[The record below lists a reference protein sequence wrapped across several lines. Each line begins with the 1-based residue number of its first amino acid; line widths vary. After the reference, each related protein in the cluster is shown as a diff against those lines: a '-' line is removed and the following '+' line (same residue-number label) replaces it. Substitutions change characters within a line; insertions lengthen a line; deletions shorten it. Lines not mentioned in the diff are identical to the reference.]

1 MSFKIV
7 SPYQPAGDQPKA
19 ILELVENIN
28 RGVSSQVLMGV
39 TGSGKTFTIANTIE
53 ALNRPTLVISH
64 NKTLAAQLYSELRA
78 FFPGNA
84 VEYFVSYYDYYQ
96 PEVYLPASDIYIE
109 KELAINDELE
119 QLRLRTVASLL
130 SDRRDVIVVAS
141 VSCIYGLGRPE
152 SFKNNSHLFRVGAQ
166 LSRNDL
172 LKCFV
177 EMLYSRDDDAFTRGR
192 FRVMGDTID
201 LFVAY
206 GDYAYRFVFWGDELE
221 AIHIID
227 PASGK
232 KTKALREAF
241 IFPANLF
248 VMNRDILNSA
258 VSAIREELHVQLNHL
273 NEIGKCQEAKR
284 LEERTELDLEM
295 LRELGY
301 CTGIEN
307 YARYIDGRSAGA
319 RPFCLLDYFPKDYL
333 MVIDESHVTIPQ
345 FRAMSGGDR
354 ARKINLVTHGFRLPS
369 AMDNR
374 PLSFSEFEQLI
385 NQVIFV
391 SATPADYE
399 LASASGIVIEQ
410 IIRPTGLLDPKI
422 EVRPTLHQI
431 YDIVEEIHQVVKKG
445 ERVFITTLTKRMA
458 EELTDYLIGAKIR
471 CRYMHSEIKTLDR
484 VTILNG
490 LRNGDFD
497 VLVGVNLLRE
507 GLDLPQVSLMVILDA
522 DKEGFLRNARSL
534 IQTIGRVARHTQG
547 RVIMY
552 ADKVT
557 ASMEQAIG
565 ETQRRRALQM
575 DYNRQHHITPRSVLQ
590 KQTAI
595 ELDNEMLHPFAQPV
609 VDDSGFGRVRPLS
622 KAICDELAIE
632 SQKGSIV
639 SEDTAPYGKKAIEV
653 RIKILEDQMY
663 RAAEAL
669 EFLEADRLKEA
680 IESLKQ
686 QNSS

>member
-19 ILELVENIN
+19 ILELVAHIN
-28 RGVSSQVLMGV
+28 RGVASQVLMGV
-39 TGSGKTFTIANTIE
+39 TGSGKTFTIANTIKE
-53 ALNRPTLVISH
+53 LNRPTLVISH
-64 NKTLAAQLYSELRA
+64 NKTLAAQLYSELRS
-78 FFPGNA
+78 FFPHNA

-119 QLRLRTVASLL
+119 RLRLSTVAALL

-141 VSCIYGLGRPE
+141 VSCIYGLAAPA
-152 SFKNNSHLFRVGAQ
+152 SFKHNSHLFRVGCR

-172 LKCFV
+172 LKYFV

-206 GDYAYRFVFWGDELE
+206 ADYAYRFIFWGDALE

-227 PASGK
+227 PASGR
-232 KTKALREAF
+232 KTKVLQEAF
-241 IFPANLF
+241 VFPANLF
-248 VMNRDILNSA
+248 VMGKDVLDSA
-258 VSAIREELHVQLNHL
+258 VSKIQQDLHIQVNYF
-273 NEIGKCQEAKR
+273 NEMGKFEEAKR
-284 LEERTELDLEM
+284 LQERTALDLEM

-307 YARYIDGRSAGA
+307 YSRYIDGRSVGE
-319 RPFCLLDYFPKDYL
+319 RPFCLLDYFPADYL

-354 ARKINLVTHGFRLPS
+354 ARKINLVAHGFRLPS

-374 PLSFSEFEQLI
+374 PLNFNEFEQLI

-399 LASASGIVIEQ
+399 LKHSCGLVVEQ
-410 IIRPTGLLDPKI
+410 IIRPTGLLDPEI
-422 EVRPTLHQI
+422 EVRPTLHQM
-431 YDIVEEIHQVVKKG
+431 YDMLEAIHQVVQKR
-445 ERVFITTLTKRMA
+445 ERVLITTLTKRMA
-458 EELTDYLIGAKIR
+458 EELTDYLVHAHIR
-471 CRYMHSEIKTLDR
+471 CRYIHSEIKTLDR
-484 VTILNG
+484 VTILNA
-490 LRNGDFD
+490 LRNGAFD

-522 DKEGFLRNARSL
+522 DKEGFLRNTRSL

-557 ASMEQAIG
+557 DSMEQAIG
-565 ETQRRRALQM
+565 ETRRRRALQM
-575 DYNRQHHITPRSVLQ
+575 DYNAQHQITPSSVCQ
-590 KQTAI
+590 KQSTI
-595 ELDNEMLHPFAQPV
+595 ELEDQMLHPLAQVPN
-609 VDDSGFGRVRPLS
+609 DDSAFPGVVPD
-622 KAICDELAIE
+622 IT
-632 SQKGSIV
+632 V
-639 SEDTAPYGKKAIEV
+639 PYGKQETIQA

-663 RAAEAL
+663 QAAEAL
-669 EFLEADRLKEA
+669 QFLEADRLKEI
-680 IESLKQ
+680 IERLKKQ
-686 QNSS
+686 HNS

>member
-19 ILELVENIN
+19 ILELVSHIN
-28 RGVSSQVLMGV
+28 SGVASQVLMGV

-78 FFPGNA
+78 FFPHNA

-96 PEVYLPASDIYIE
+96 PEVYLPASNIYIE

-119 QLRLRTVASLL
+119 RLRLSAVAALL

-141 VSCIYGLGRPE
+141 VSCIYGLGAPA
-152 SFKNNSHLFRVGAQ
+152 SFKDNSHLFRVGCR

-172 LKCFV
+172 LKYFV
-177 EMLYSRDDDAFTRGR
+177 EMLYSRDDSGFKRGR

-206 GDYAYRFVFWGDELE
+206 ADYGYRFIFWGDELE
-221 AIHIID
+221 AIHLID
-227 PASGK
+227 PASGR
-232 KTKALREAF
+232 KTKELQEAF
-241 IFPANLF
+241 VFPANLF
-248 VMNRDILNSA
+248 VMGKDVLDGA
-258 VSAIREELHVQLNHL
+258 VSKIQQDLHIQVNYFNQ
-273 NEIGKCQEAKR
+273 IGKFEEAKR
-284 LEERTELDLEM
+284 LQERTELDLEM

-307 YARYIDGRSAGA
+307 YSRYIDGRSVGD

-345 FRAMSGGDR
+345 FRAMAGGDR
-354 ARKINLVTHGFRLPS
+354 ARKINLVAHGFRLPS

-374 PLSFSEFEQLI
+374 PLHFNEFEQLI
-385 NQVIFV
+385 HQVIFV

-399 LASASGIVIEQ
+399 LERSRGLVIEQ
-410 IIRPTGLLDPKI
+410 IIRPTGLLDPQV
-422 EVRPTLHQI
+422 EVRPTLHQM
-431 YDIVEEIHQVVKKG
+431 YDILEAIHQVIKKG
-445 ERVFITTLTKRMA
+445 ERVLITTLTKRMA
-458 EELTDYLIGAKIR
+458 EELTDYLVHAHIR
-471 CRYMHSEIKTLDR
+471 CRYIHSEIKTLDR

-490 LRNGDFD
+490 LRNGAFD

-547 RVIMY
+547 RVLMY
-552 ADKVT
+552 ADKIT
-557 ASMEQAIG
+557 PSMEQAIG

-575 DYNRQHHITPRSVLQ
+575 DYNAQHQITPSSVYQ
-590 KQTAI
+590 KQATI
-595 ELDNEMLHPFAQPV
+595 DLDDQMVDPEVAN
-609 VDDSGFGRVRPLS
+609 DDSVCPMVFADGTVPYE
-622 KAICDELAIE
+622 KKETIE
-632 SQKGSIV
+632 
-639 SEDTAPYGKKAIEV
+639 A
-653 RIKILEDQMY
+653 RIQALETKMY
-663 RAAEAL
+663 QAAEAL
-669 EFLEADRLKEA
+669 QFLEADRLKEMV
-680 IESLKQ
+680 ENLKKQ
-686 QNSS
+686 QNSQ

>member
-7 SPYQPAGDQPKA
+7 SPYKPAGDQPKA
-19 ILELVENIN
+19 ILELVSHIN
-28 RGVSSQVLMGV
+28 RGVASQVLMGV

-78 FFPGNA
+78 FFPYNA

-119 QLRLRTVASLL
+119 RLRLSAVAALL

-141 VSCIYGLGRPE
+141 VSCIYGLGTPA
-152 SFKNNSHLFRVGAQ
+152 SFKDNSHLFRVGCR

-172 LKCFV
+172 LKHFV
-177 EMLYSRDDDAFTRGR
+177 EMLYSRDDSGFKRGR

-206 GDYAYRFVFWGDELE
+206 GDYGYRFIFWGDELE
-221 AIHIID
+221 AIHLID

-232 KTKALREAF
+232 KTKELQEAF
-241 IFPANLF
+241 VFPANLF
-248 VMNRDILNSA
+248 VMGKNVLDGA
-258 VSAIREELHVQLNHL
+258 VSKIQQDLHIQVNYFNQSGQF
-273 NEIGKCQEAKR
+273 EEAKR
-284 LEERTELDLEM
+284 LQERTELDLEM

-307 YARYIDGRSAGA
+307 YSRYIDGRSVGE

-345 FRAMSGGDR
+345 FRAMAGGDR
-354 ARKINLVTHGFRLPS
+354 ARKINLVAHGFRLPS

-374 PLSFSEFEQLI
+374 PLHFNEFEQLI
-385 NQVIFV
+385 HQVIFV

-399 LASASGIVIEQ
+399 LERSRGLVIEQ

-422 EVRPTLHQI
+422 EVRPTLHQMH
-431 YDIVEEIHQVVKKG
+431 DILEAIHQVVKKE
-445 ERVFITTLTKRMA
+445 ERVLITTLTKRMA
-458 EELTDYLIGAKIR
+458 EELTDYLVHAHIR
-471 CRYMHSEIKTLDR
+471 CRYIHSEIKTLDR

-490 LRNGDFD
+490 LRNGAFD

-547 RVIMY
+547 RVLMY
-552 ADKVT
+552 ADKIT
-557 ASMEQAIG
+557 PSMEQAIG

-575 DYNRQHHITPRSVLQ
+575 DYNAQHQITPSSVYQ
-590 KQTAI
+590 KQATIDLNDQMVAPPVDAANDDTACP
-595 ELDNEMLHPFAQPV
+595 MV
-609 VDDSGFGRVRPLS
+609 
-622 KAICDELAIE
+622 LAD
-632 SQKGSIV
+632 G
-639 SEDTAPYGKKAIEV
+639 TAPYGKKETIEA
-653 RIKILEDQMY
+653 RIQALENKMY
-663 RAAEAL
+663 QAAEAL
-669 EFLEADRLKEA
+669 QFLEADRLKEMV
-680 IESLKQ
+680 ENLKKTAE
-686 QNSS
+686 

>member
-19 ILELVENIN
+19 ILELVSHIN
-28 RGVSSQVLMGV
+28 RGVASQVLMGV
-39 TGSGKTFTIANTIE
+39 TGSGKTFTIANTIA

-78 FFPGNA
+78 FFPHNA

-119 QLRLRTVASLL
+119 RLRLSAVAALL

-141 VSCIYGLGRPE
+141 VSCIYGLGAPA
-152 SFKNNSHLFRVGAQ
+152 SFKDNSHLFRVGSQ

-172 LKCFV
+172 LKHFV
-177 EMLYSRDDDAFTRGR
+177 EMLYSRDDSAFKRGR

-201 LFVAY
+201 LFVAHADY
-206 GDYAYRFVFWGDELE
+206 GYRFIFWGDELE
-221 AIHIID
+221 AIHVID
-227 PASGK
+227 PASGRK
-232 KTKALREAF
+232 IKALQEAF
-241 IFPANLF
+241 VFPANLF
-248 VMNRDILNSA
+248 VMGKDVLDGA
-258 VSAIREELHVQLNHL
+258 VSKIQQDLHIQVNYF
-273 NEIGKCQEAKR
+273 NEIGKFEEAKR
-284 LEERTELDLEM
+284 LQERTELDLEM

-307 YARYIDGRSAGA
+307 YSRYIDGRSVGEP
-319 RPFCLLDYFPKDYL
+319 PFCLLDYFPKDYL

-345 FRAMSGGDR
+345 FRAMAGGDR
-354 ARKINLVTHGFRLPS
+354 ARKINLVAHGFRLPS

-374 PLSFSEFEQLI
+374 PLHFNEFEQLI
-385 NQVIFV
+385 HQVIFV

-399 LASASGIVIEQ
+399 LAHARGLVIEQ
-410 IIRPTGLLDPKI
+410 IIRPTGLLDPEI
-422 EVRPTLHQI
+422 EVRPTLHQMH
-431 YDIVEEIHQVVKKG
+431 DILEAIHEVVQKG
-445 ERVFITTLTKRMA
+445 ERVLIITLTKRMA
-458 EELTDYLIGAKIR
+458 EELTDYLVHAHIR
-471 CRYMHSEIKTLDR
+471 CRYIHSEIKTLDR

-490 LRNGDFD
+490 LRNGAFD

-534 IQTIGRVARHTQG
+534 IQTIGRVARHTEG
-547 RVIMY
+547 RVLMY

-557 ASMEQAIG
+557 PSMEQAIG

-575 DYNRQHHITPRSVLQ
+575 DYNAQHQITPSSVYQ
-590 KQTAI
+590 KQATI
-595 ELDNEMLHPFAQPV
+595 DLDDQMVAPLMEV
-609 VDDSGFGRVRPLS
+609 VNN
-622 KAICDELAIE
+622 
-632 SQKGSIV
+632 GSDCPILV
-639 SEDTAPYGKKAIEV
+639 SDGTAPYGKKETIEA
-653 RIKILEDQMY
+653 RIQALENKMY
-663 RAAEAL
+663 QAAEAL
-669 EFLEADRLKEA
+669 QFLEADRLKEMV
-680 IESLKQ
+680 ENLKKQ
-686 QNSS
+686 WNE

>member
-19 ILELVENIN
+19 ILELVEHIN

-39 TGSGKTFTIANTIE
+39 TGSGKTFTIANTIQ

-78 FFPGNA
+78 FFPNNA

-119 QLRLRTVASLL
+119 RLRLSTVSALL

-141 VSCIYGLGRPE
+141 VSCIYGLGKPE
-152 SFKNNSHLFRVGAQ
+152 SFKRNSHLFSVGCR

-177 EMLYSRDDDAFTRGR
+177 EMLYSRDDGAFTRGR
-192 FRVMGDTID
+192 FRVKGDTID

-206 GDYAYRFVFWGDELE
+206 GEYAYRFIFWGDELE
-221 AIHIID
+221 AIQIID
-227 PASGK
+227 PASGR
-232 KTKALREAF
+232 KTKELQEAF

-248 VMNRDILNSA
+248 VMSKDILDNAVRDIQ
-258 VSAIREELHVQLNHL
+258 EDLHIQVNYF
-273 NEIGKCQEAKR
+273 NEIGQFEAAKR
-284 LEERTELDLEM
+284 LQERTELDLEM

-307 YARYIDGRSAGA
+307 YSRYIDGRLVGE
-319 RPFCLLDYFPKDYL
+319 RPYCLLDYFPEDYL

-354 ARKINLVTHGFRLPS
+354 ARKINLVEHGFRLPS

-374 PLSFSEFEQLI
+374 PLNFNEFEQLI

-399 LASASGIVIEQ
+399 LESASGIVIEQ
-410 IIRPTGLLDPKI
+410 IIRPTGLLDPEI
-422 EVRPTLHQI
+422 EVRPTLHQM
-431 YDIVEEIHQVVKKG
+431 YDILEEIHQVVKKG
-445 ERVFITTLTKRMA
+445 ERVLITTLTKRMA
-458 EELTDYLIGAKIR
+458 EELTDYLVHANIR
-471 CRYMHSEIKTLDR
+471 CRYIHSEIKTLDR

-490 LRNGDFD
+490 LRNGTFD

-534 IQTIGRVARHTQG
+534 IQTIGRVARHAQG

-552 ADKVT
+552 ADRIT

-575 DYNRQHHITPRSVLQ
+575 DYNKQHHITPSSVYQ
-590 KQTAI
+590 QQTTI
-595 ELDNEMLHPFAQPV
+595 DLEDETLRPFGQLV
-609 VDDSGFGRVRPLS
+609 TDDSHFPT
-622 KAICDELAIE
+622 
-632 SQKGSIV
+632 IV
-639 SEDTAPYGKKAIEV
+639 SDSTAPYGKQKTIQE
-653 RIKILEDQMY
+653 RIKTLEAQMY
-663 RAAEAL
+663 QAAEAL
-669 EFLEADRLKEA
+669 QFLEADRLKEA
-680 IESLKQ
+680 IASLKK
-686 QNSS
+686 NA

>member
-19 ILELVENIN
+19 IVELVTHIN
-28 RGVSSQVLMGV
+28 REVSSQVLMGV
-39 TGSGKTFTIANTIE
+39 TGSGKTFTIANTIK

-64 NKTLAAQLYSELRA
+64 NKTLAAQLYSELRS
-78 FFPGNA
+78 FFPNNL

-119 QLRLRTVASLL
+119 RLRLSTVSALL

-141 VSCIYGLGRPE
+141 VSCIYGLSKPE
-152 SFKNNSHLFRVGAQ
+152 SFKRNSYLFRVGSQ

-177 EMLYSRDDDAFTRGR
+177 AMLYSRDDDTFTRGR

-206 GDYAYRFVFWGDELE
+206 GDYAYRFIFWGDELE

-227 PASGK
+227 PASGR
-232 KTKALREAF
+232 KTKELQEAF
-241 IFPANLF
+241 VFPANLF
-248 VMNRDILNSA
+248 VTGKDILDN
-258 VSAIREELHVQLNHL
+258 VIKNIQEDLHIQSNHF
-273 NEIGKCQEAKR
+273 NEIGKFEEAKR
-284 LEERTELDLEM
+284 LQERTELDLEM

-307 YARYIDGRSAGA
+307 YARYIDGRSVGE
-319 RPFCLLDYFPKDYL
+319 RPFCLLDYFPDDYL
-333 MVIDESHVTIPQ
+333 MIIDESHVTIPQ

-354 ARKINLVTHGFRLPS
+354 ARKINLVAHGFRLPS

-385 NQVIFV
+385 HQVIFV

-399 LASASGIVIEQ
+399 LTRSSGIVIEQ
-410 IIRPTGLLDPKI
+410 IIRPTGLLDPQI
-422 EVRPTLHQI
+422 EVRPTLHQM
-431 YDIVEEIHQVVKKG
+431 YDILEEIHQAVKKG

-458 EELTDYLIGAKIR
+458 EELTDYLVHANIR
-471 CRYMHSEIKTLDR
+471 CRYIHSAIKTLDR

-490 LRNGDFD
+490 LRNGAFD

-507 GLDLPQVSLMVILDA
+507 GLDVPQVSLMIILDA
-522 DKEGFLRNARSL
+522 DKEGFLRNTRSL
-534 IQTIGRVARHTQG
+534 IQTIGRVARHAQG

-552 ADKVT
+552 ADRVT

-575 DYNRQHHITPRSVLQ
+575 DYNRQHHITPSPIPQ
-590 KQTAI
+590 KQTTMDL
-595 ELDNEMLHPFAQPV
+595 EDEMVRPFAQLVTDDRDFPTV
-609 VDDSGFGRVRPLS
+609 VSDRTL
-622 KAICDELAIE
+622 
-632 SQKGSIV
+632 
-639 SEDTAPYGKKAIEV
+639 PYGKQATIQT
-653 RIKILEDQMY
+653 RIKTLEDQMY
-663 RAAEAL
+663 QAAEAL
-669 EFLEADRLKEA
+669 QFLEADRLKEA
-680 IESLKQ
+680 IENLKKQ
-686 QNSS
+686 HKA

>member
-1 MSFKIV
+1 MSFKIL

-19 ILELVENIN
+19 ILELVSHIN
-28 RGVSSQVLMGV
+28 RGVASQVLMGV

-78 FFPGNA
+78 FFPYNA

-119 QLRLRTVASLL
+119 RLRLSAVAALL

-141 VSCIYGLGRPE
+141 VSCIYGLGTPA
-152 SFKNNSHLFRVGAQ
+152 SFKDNSHLFRVGCR

-172 LKCFV
+172 LKHFV
-177 EMLYSRDDDAFTRGR
+177 EMLYSRDDSGFKRGR

-206 GDYAYRFVFWGDELE
+206 GDYGYRFIFWGDELE
-221 AIHIID
+221 AIHLID

-232 KTKALREAF
+232 KTKELQEAF
-241 IFPANLF
+241 VFPANLF
-248 VMNRDILNSA
+248 VMGKHVLDGA
-258 VSAIREELHVQLNHL
+258 VSKIQQDLHIQVNYFNQSGQF
-273 NEIGKCQEAKR
+273 EEAKR
-284 LEERTELDLEM
+284 LQERTELDLEM

-307 YARYIDGRSAGA
+307 YSRYIDGRSVGE

-345 FRAMSGGDR
+345 FRAMAGGDR
-354 ARKINLVTHGFRLPS
+354 ARKINLVAHGFRLPS

-374 PLSFSEFEQLI
+374 PLHFNEFEQLI
-385 NQVIFV
+385 HQVIFV

-399 LASASGIVIEQ
+399 LERSRGLVIEQ

-422 EVRPTLHQI
+422 EVRPTLHQMH
-431 YDIVEEIHQVVKKG
+431 DILEAIHQVVKKE
-445 ERVFITTLTKRMA
+445 ERVLITTLTKRMA
-458 EELTDYLIGAKIR
+458 EELTDYLVHAHIR
-471 CRYMHSEIKTLDR
+471 CRYIHSEIKTLDR

-490 LRNGDFD
+490 LRNGAFD

-547 RVIMY
+547 RVLMY
-552 ADKVT
+552 ADKIT
-557 ASMEQAIG
+557 PSMEQAIG

-575 DYNRQHHITPRSVLQ
+575 DYNAQHQITPSSVYQ
-590 KQTAI
+590 KQATIDLKDQIVA
-595 ELDNEMLHPFAQPV
+595 PPV
-609 VDDSGFGRVRPLS
+609 DVANDDSACPMVLADGR
-622 KAICDELAIE
+622 
-632 SQKGSIV
+632 
-639 SEDTAPYGKKAIEV
+639 APYGKKETIEA
-653 RIKILEDQMY
+653 RIQTLENKMY
-663 RAAEAL
+663 QAAEAL
-669 EFLEADRLKEA
+669 QFLEADRLKEMV
-680 IESLKQ
+680 ENLKKQ
-686 QNSS
+686 QNS

>member
-1 MSFKIV
+1 MRFYLFLSMSFKIV
-7 SPYQPAGDQPKA
+7 SPYKPAGDQPKA
-19 ILELVENIN
+19 ILELVAHIN
-28 RGVSSQVLMGV
+28 RGVASQVLMGV
-39 TGSGKTFTIANTIE
+39 TGSGKTFTIANTIQ

-64 NKTLAAQLYSELRA
+64 NKTLAAQLYSELRS
-78 FFPGNA
+78 FFPNNL

-119 QLRLRTVASLL
+119 RLRLSTVAALL

-141 VSCIYGLGRPE
+141 VSCIYGLGKPA
-152 SFKNNSHLFRVGAQ
+152 SFKQNSHLFKVGAQ

-172 LKCFV
+172 LKYFV
-177 EMLYSRDDDAFTRGR
+177 EMLYSRDDGAFTRGR

-206 GDYAYRFVFWGDELE
+206 GDYAYRFIFWGDELE

-227 PASGK
+227 PASGS
-232 KTKALREAF
+232 KTKTLQEAF

-248 VMNRDILNSA
+248 VMGKDILDSA
-258 VSAIREELHVQLNHL
+258 VRQIQEDLHIQLNYFH
-273 NEIGKCQEAKR
+273 EMGKFEEAKR
-284 LEERTELDLEM
+284 LQERTELDLEM

-307 YARYIDGRSAGA
+307 YSRYIDGRSAGE
-319 RPFCLLDYFPKDYL
+319 RPFCLLDYFPEDYL

-374 PLSFSEFEQLI
+374 PLSFNEFEQLI

-399 LASASGIVIEQ
+399 LESADGIVIEQ
-410 IIRPTGLLDPKI
+410 IIRPTGLLDPQI
-422 EVRPTLHQI
+422 EVRPTLHQMYNI
-431 YDIVEEIHQVVKKG
+431 LEEIHQAVKKE
-445 ERVFITTLTKRMA
+445 ERVLITTLTKRMA
-458 EELTDYLIGAKIR
+458 EELTDYLIHANIR
-471 CRYMHSEIKTLDR
+471 CRYIHSEIKTLDR

-490 LRNGDFD
+490 LRSGTFD

-522 DKEGFLRNARSL
+522 DKEGFLRNTRSL
-534 IQTIGRVARHTQG
+534 IQTIGRVARHAQG

-552 ADKVT
+552 ADRIT
-557 ASMEQAIG
+557 ASMEAAIG

-575 DYNRQHHITPRSVLQ
+575 AYNKQHNITPSPVPQ
-590 KQTAI
+590 KQTAMDVMH
-595 ELDNEMLHPFAQPV
+595 ETARPFTQ
-609 VDDSGFGRVRPLS
+609 LS
-622 KAICDELAIE
+622 DRNFPTT
-632 SQKGSIV
+632 V
-639 SEDTAPYGKKAIEV
+639 SEDRPPYEGEETIEEQL
-653 RIKILEDQMY
+653 KILESQMY
-663 RAAEAL
+663 QAAEAL
-669 EFLEADRLKEA
+669 QFLEADRLKEA
-680 IESLKQ
+680 IVNLKKQ
-686 QNSS
+686 HNAS

>member
-39 TGSGKTFTIANTIE
+39 TGSGKTFTIANTIN

-64 NKTLAAQLYSELRA
+64 NKTLAAQLYSELRS
-78 FFPGNA
+78 FFPNNA

-119 QLRLRTVASLL
+119 RLRLSTVSSLL

-141 VSCIYGLGRPE
+141 VSCIYGLGKPE
-152 SFKNNSHLFRVGAQ
+152 SFKSNSHLFRVGVQ

-172 LKCFV
+172 LKHFV
-177 EMLYSRDDDAFTRGR
+177 EMLYSREDGTFTRGR

-206 GDYAYRFVFWGDELE
+206 GDYAYRFIFWGDELE

-227 PASGK
+227 PPSGR
-232 KTKALREAF
+232 KTKEVQEAF

-248 VMNRDILNSA
+248 VMSKDVLDGAVRDIQHDLY
-258 VSAIREELHVQLNHL
+258 VQVNYF
-273 NEIGKCQEAKR
+273 NEIGKFEEAKR
-284 LEERTELDLEM
+284 LQERTELDLEM

-307 YARYIDGRSAGA
+307 YSRYIDGRLAGA
-319 RPFCLLDYFPKDYL
+319 RPFCLLDYFPEDYL
-333 MVIDESHVTIPQ
+333 IVIDESHVTIPQ

-399 LASASGIVIEQ
+399 LERSNGIVIEQ
-410 IIRPTGLLDPKI
+410 IIRPTGLLDPQI
-422 EVRPTLHQI
+422 EVRPTLHQMD
-431 YDIVEEIHQVVKKG
+431 DILEEIHQVVKKE

-458 EELTDYLIGAKIR
+458 EELTDYLVHAKVR

-490 LRNGDFD
+490 LRNGAFD

-507 GLDLPQVSLMVILDA
+507 GLDLPQVSLMIILDA

-534 IQTIGRVARHTQG
+534 IQTIGRVARHAQG
-547 RVIMY
+547 RVLMY
-552 ADKVT
+552 ADRIT

-575 DYNRQHHITPRSVLQ
+575 DYNTQHHIIPSSIPQ
-590 KQTAI
+590 KPTI
-595 ELDNEMLHPFAQPV
+595 IDLEDETLFAQLAT
-609 VDDSGFGRVRPLS
+609 DGRDRFMVAS
-622 KAICDELAIE
+622 D
-632 SQKGSIV
+632 V
-639 SEDTAPYGKKAIEV
+639 SAPYGRQETIQE

-663 RAAEAL
+663 QAAEAL
-669 EFLEADRLKEA
+669 QFLEADRLKEA
-680 IESLKQ
+680 IESLKKQ
-686 QNSS
+686 YNV

>member
-7 SPYQPAGDQPKA
+7 SPYEPAGDQPKA
-19 ILELVENIN
+19 ILELVENIK
-28 RGVSSQVLMGV
+28 RGLFSQVLMGV

-78 FFPGNA
+78 FFPHNA

-119 QLRLRTVASLL
+119 RLRLSTVSALL

-141 VSCIYGLGRPE
+141 VSCIYGLGKPA
-152 SFKNNSHLFRVGAQ
+152 SFKQNSHLFRVGCQ

-172 LKCFV
+172 LKYFV
-177 EMLYSRDDDAFTRGR
+177 DMLYSRDDSAFTRGR

-206 GDYAYRFVFWGDELE
+206 ANYAYRFVFWGDELE
-221 AIHIID
+221 AIYVID
-227 PASGK
+227 PASGRK
-232 KTKALREAF
+232 IKTLQEAF

-248 VMNRDILNSA
+248 VMSKDVLDHA
-258 VSAIREELHVQLNHL
+258 VRQIQQDLGIQLAYFNQ
-273 NEIGKCQEAKR
+273 IGKHEEAKR
-284 LEERTELDLEM
+284 LQERTELDLEM

-307 YARYIDGRSAGA
+307 YSRYIDGRSVGE
-319 RPFCLLDYFPKDYL
+319 RPFCLLDYFPNDYL

-354 ARKINLVTHGFRLPS
+354 ARKINLVEYGFRLPS

-374 PLSFSEFEQLI
+374 PLNFGEFEEMI

-391 SATPADYE
+391 SATPSDYE
-399 LASASGIVIEQ
+399 LENSSGIVIEQ
-410 IIRPTGLLDPKI
+410 IIRPTGLLDP
-422 EVRPTLHQI
+422 EVEIRPTLHQM
-431 YDIVEEIHQVVKKG
+431 YDILEEIQQVVKKE
-445 ERVFITTLTKRMA
+445 ERVLITTLTKRMA
-458 EELTDYLIGAKIR
+458 EELTDYLVHANIR
-471 CRYMHSEIKTLDR
+471 CRYIHSEVKTLDR
-484 VTILNG
+484 VALLHA
-490 LRNGDFD
+490 LRNGVFD

-507 GLDLPQVSLMVILDA
+507 GLDLPQVSLMIILDA

-534 IQTIGRVARHTQG
+534 IQTIGRVARHAEG

-552 ADKVT
+552 ADRIT
-557 ASMEQAIG
+557 TSMEQAIS
-565 ETQRRRALQM
+565 ETQRRRDLQM
-575 DYNRQHHITPRSVLQ
+575 AYNQQNHITPISV
-590 KQTAI
+590 
-595 ELDNEMLHPFAQPV
+595 HPKHTSTDLADERGHSFRKIA
-609 VDDSGFGRVRPLS
+609 DDDRVGGRVAADSDLS
-622 KAICDELAIE
+622 YGHQETIE
-632 SQKGSIV
+632 Q
-639 SEDTAPYGKKAIEV
+639 
-653 RIKILEDQMY
+653 RIKLLEDQMY
-663 RAAEAL
+663 QAAEAL
-669 EFLEADRLKEA
+669 QFLEADRLKET
-680 IESLKQ
+680 IEGLRKQ
-686 QNSS
+686 SNS

>member
-1 MSFKIV
+1 MSFKLV
-7 SPYQPAGDQPKA
+7 SSYQPAGDQPKA
-19 ILELVENIN
+19 ILELVGHIK

-78 FFPGNA
+78 FFPNNL

-96 PEVYLPASDIYIE
+96 PEVYLPASDTYIE
-109 KELAINDELE
+109 KELSINDELE
-119 QLRLRTVASLL
+119 RLRLSTVAALL
-130 SDRRDVIVVAS
+130 SGRRDVIVVAS
-141 VSCIYGLGRPE
+141 VSCIYGLGKPE

-177 EMLYSRDDDAFTRGR
+177 EMLYSRDDAAFTRGR

-206 GDYAYRFVFWGDELE
+206 GDYAYRFIFWGDELE

-227 PASGK
+227 PASGR
-232 KTKALREAF
+232 KAKSLQEAF
-241 IFPANLF
+241 VFPANLF
-248 VMNRDILNSA
+248 VMGKDILDHA
-258 VSAIREELHVQLNHL
+258 VNAIQEDLHIQLNYL
-273 NEIGKCQEAKR
+273 NEIGKVEEAQR
-284 LEERTELDLEM
+284 LQERTELDLEM

-307 YARYIDGRSAGA
+307 YSRYIDGRSVGE

-333 MVIDESHVTIPQ
+333 MVMDESHVTIPQ

-374 PLSFSEFEQLI
+374 PLSFNEFEQLI

-399 LASASGIVIEQ
+399 LISAGGIVVEQ
-410 IIRPTGLLDPKI
+410 IIRPTGLLDPKV
-422 EVRPTLHQI
+422 EVRPTLHQM
-431 YDIVEEIHQVVKKG
+431 YDILEEIHQVVKKG
-445 ERVFITTLTKRMA
+445 DRVFITTLTKRMA
-458 EELTDYLIGAKIR
+458 EELTDYLVDAKIR

-490 LRNGDFD
+490 LRNGTFD

-507 GLDLPQVSLMVILDA
+507 GLDLPQVSLMIILDA

-534 IQTIGRVARHTQG
+534 IQIIGRVARHAQG

-552 ADKVT
+552 ADRIT

-575 DYNRQHHITPRSVLQ
+575 DYNIQHHITPSSVLH
-590 KQTAI
+590 KQTT
-595 ELDNEMLHPFAQPV
+595 LDLDDEMARPFGPLVRDDRSFPDV
-609 VDDSGFGRVRPLS
+609 VADGQV
-622 KAICDELAIE
+622 
-632 SQKGSIV
+632 
-639 SEDTAPYGKKAIEV
+639 PYGKQETIEE
-653 RIKILEDQMY
+653 RIKILEAQMY
-663 RAAEAL
+663 HAADAL
-669 EFLEADRLKEA
+669 EFLEADRLQKA
-680 IESLKQ
+680 IKFLKKQ
-686 QNSS
+686 QKF